1 MTHDVN
7 LLLELAYDWQQAGH
21 KLAIAF
27 VMQTWGSS
35 PRQAGSIMLIRDD
48 HHIEGSVSGGC
59 VESAVIE
66 AAQAA
71 QVSGTGSRLDFGVTD
86 ETAWNVG
93 LSCGGSIAVLVCP
106 IGEQGID
113 AGTLSRAAAQSRA
126 RETVCFG
133 INASTGKIEPTLP
146 IPADLKE
153 SHIYNDTYFIFVQPP
168 APRLIIVGGV
178 HITQHLVPMARRIGL
193 DVTLIDPRS
202 AFANEVRFIDC
213 NIIAN
218 WPETALKTMTLDA
231 QTAMV
236 TLTHDPKI
244 DDDALIP
251 ALASDIFYIAALG
264 SRRTQEKRTERLSA
278 AGCDA
283 KSLARIHAP
292 AGLDI
297 GSRNPAD
304 IAISILAELIAIRN
318 GKCQNDKR

>member
-7 LLLELAYDWQQAGH
+7 FLLELADDWQQAGH
-21 KLAIAF
+21 KFALAF

-48 HHIEGSVSGGC
+48 HHIQGSVSGGC
-59 VESAVIE
+59 VEGAVIE
-66 AAQAA
+66 AALAA
-71 QVSGTGSRLDFGVTD
+71 QLSGKGKRLDFGIAD

-106 IGEQGID
+106 IGDQGID
-113 AGTLSRAAAQSRA
+113 AKTLTLAASQSRA

-133 INASTGKIEPTLP
+133 INARTGKIDPAFP
-146 IPADLKE
+146 IPAHVTN
-153 SHIYNDTYFIFVQPP
+153 SQIYNDTHFIFVQPP
-168 APRLIIVGGV
+168 PARLIVVGGV
-178 HITQHLVPMARRIGL
+178 HIAQHLIPIARRIGL

-202 AFANEVRFIDC
+202 AFANETRFTDC
-213 NIIAN
+213 TIIAD
-218 WPETALKTMTLDA
+218 WPESALKSLTLDA

-251 ALASDIFYIAALG
+251 ALASDMFYIAALG
-264 SRRTQEKRTERLSA
+264 SRRTHAKRIQRLSA
-278 AGCDA
+278 MGCDA
-283 KSLARIHAP
+283 KNIARIHAP

-297 GSRNPAD
+297 GSNNPAD
-304 IAISILAELIAIRN
+304 IAISILAELIARRN
-318 GKCQNDKR
+318 GK